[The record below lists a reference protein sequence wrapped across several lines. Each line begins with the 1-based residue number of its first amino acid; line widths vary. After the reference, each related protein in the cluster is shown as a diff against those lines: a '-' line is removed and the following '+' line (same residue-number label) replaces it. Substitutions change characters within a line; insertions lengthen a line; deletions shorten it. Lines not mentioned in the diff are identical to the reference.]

1 MKSTKKQDYDGF
13 AAALDDDAGLA
24 TAIHSVAYCE
34 RSTGAIGLFCT
45 EPLPRSRVMLTCGA
59 DLTPEPV
66 QWRWP
71 DWLALGKFHLLA
83 GAPWQGKTTIAMG
96 LAATVTLGGRWPDGT
111 RCAAGNVLVW
121 SSEDDYTST
130 LLPRLI
136 AAGADRKRVTAT
148 IKDRKSVV

>member
-1 MKSTKKQDYDGF
+1 MKSTKKQDYDHF
-13 AAALDDDAGLA
+13 ASALDEDAGLA
-24 TAIHSVAYCE
+24 GAINSVAASA
-34 RSTGAIGLFCT
+34 RSTMASGTFDA
-45 EPLPRSRVMLTCGA
+45 ESLPRSRVVLTCGA

-66 QWRWP
+66 QWLWP

-83 GAPWQGKTTIAMG
+83 GAPGQGKTTIAMD

-121 SSEDDYTST
+121 SGEDDYTDT

-136 AAGADRKRVTAT
+136 AAGVDRKRVFL
-148 IKDRKSVV
+148 RRWHQRG